1 MLLGNDYGRRHWF
14 VEPELDFNS
23 SDGSTTTRNGLP
35 RAESSVRG
43 PPPTAGSR
51 SATVQGAA
59 ARGAIVRGALR
70 SLGHPLSYRA
80 DRQRGGREDGVDKSK
95 SHPDAVERFQ
105 AAREERDRRAGLYE
119 AASGSPSRE
128 LTAFTE
134 LQAAE
139 EQLAAREAW
148 LKWTERDY

>member
-1 MLLGNDYGRRHWF
+1 
-14 VEPELDFNS
+14 
-23 SDGSTTTRNGLP
+23 
-35 RAESSVRG
+35 
-43 PPPTAGSR
+43 
-51 SATVQGAA
+51 
-59 ARGAIVRGALR
+59 
-70 SLGHPLSYRA
+70 
-80 DRQRGGREDGVDKSK
+80 VDKSK
-95 SHPDAVERFQ
+95 SRSDAVERFP

-119 AASGSPSRE
+119 AASGSPSSE